1 MNGST
6 SSASPPRRR
15 GRARQ
20 ILLNTA
26 SSYLRDVVDI
36 LTFLV
41 LTPFL
46 IQVLGKES
54 FGLWA
59 LVWSVV
65 SLFALADL
73 GVGTSVVKY
82 VADARGRGDLDRMR
96 RVVSTTFWI
105 YAAQGAAL
113 MALLGLLTWRFN
125 TLLGIP
131 AEQHD
136 AARIVLLLLG
146 LRSALCL
153 PLGLFRGVLNGNQRL
168 RVANLYKVLA
178 SLGYF
183 GAVLVVLSRVQDLRL
198 LALLNLVAGV
208 LPMAAMAVHARLTL
222 PGVTVHPRYFDRR
235 LVREMTGFSLY
246 FFLIQ
251 ISTLIYTRVDSI
263 LIKAFLPLE
272 AVAVY
277 TIAIRLADKAGQL
290 CNQLVKALTPVL
302 AELHGAGETANV
314 KAAWRRGAKLSVAF
328 ATPLLLGLAVL
339 ARPLIDSWTGPGFEE
354 AVPACRWLAAAAM
367 VAVIHA
373 NTSNLLSMV
382 GHHRYLALSMLGSQV
397 ANLLLSLLL
406 IGPLGIQ
413 GVAMATFLVQV
424 PLSVALLQT
433 RAGRLYDYGHLAFYR
448 ETVLPVLLPAAVMT
462 AALLGL
468 QRVLPWTNLAV
479 VAGLEALGILLFAIC
494 YWFLGFDARE
504 RAYFR
509 GRLHLRR
516 GRRRQPALER

>member
-1 MNGST
+1 MNV
-6 SSASPPRRR
+6 SPPAFDARPHRR

-20 ILLNTA
+20 ILLNTL

-46 IQVLGKES
+46 IRVLGKES
-54 FGLWA
+54 FGLWS

-82 VADARGRGDLDRMR
+82 VADARGRGDLDRLR

-113 MALLGLLTWRFN
+113 LLLVALLTWRFN
-125 TLLGIP
+125 AVLDIP
-131 AEQHD
+131 QGQHG
-136 AARIVLLLLG
+136 AARAILLLLG

-153 PLGLFRGVLNGNQRL
+153 PLGLFRGVLNGSQRL
-168 RVANLYKVLA
+168 RVANLYKVAA
-178 SLGYF
+178 SIGYF
-183 GAVLVVLSRVQDLRL
+183 GAVLLVLSRVRDLRA
-198 LALLNLVAGV
+198 LAVLNLLAGV

-222 PGVTVHPRYFDRR
+222 PGVTVHPRYFDRS

-251 ISTLIYTRVDSI
+251 VSTLIYTRVDSI
-263 LIKAFLPLE
+263 VIKVFLPLE

-277 TIAIRLADKAGQL
+277 TIAIRLTDKAGQF

-328 ATPLLLGLAVL
+328 ATPLLLGLALL
-339 ARPLIDSWTGPGFEE
+339 ARPLITAWTGPGFEE

-373 NTSNLLSMV
+373 NTNNLLSMV
-382 GHHRYLALSMLGSQV
+382 GHHRYLAFVMLGSQV
-397 ANLLLSLLL
+397 ANLLLSIAL

-424 PLSVALLQT
+424 PMSVLLLQT
-433 RAGRLYDYGHLAFYR
+433 RAGRLYGYGHLDFYR
-448 ETVLPVLLPAAVMT
+448 ETVLPALLPAAVM
-462 AALLGL
+462 AAIVLGL
-468 QRVLPWTNLAV
+468 ERLLPWSNLAT
-479 VAGLEALGILLFAIC
+479 VAGLEALGVAVFGGC
-494 YWFLGFDARE
+494 YWLLGLDARE
-504 RAYFR
+504 RSYFQE
-509 GRLHLRR
+509 RLRP
-516 GRRRQPALER
+516 GRRRQPVAEA